1 MTVIRFMKDKAR
13 EIVGNKDPRF
23 YVISSEQME
32 QRRGLYRFQTLIRE
46 LQTGKYYTTTFT
58 AGVKGWSRHLIKPF
72 DSDEPVFQEV
82 VGEDTLH

>member
-23 YVISSEQME
+23 YVISSEQQE
-32 QRRGLYRFQTLIRE
+32 TVRGLYRFRTLIRE
-46 LQTGKYYTTTFT
+46 LQTGKFYKVTYT
-58 AGVKGWSRHLIKPF
+58 AGVRGWARNPVRPF

-82 VGEDTLH
+82 IMQADAS